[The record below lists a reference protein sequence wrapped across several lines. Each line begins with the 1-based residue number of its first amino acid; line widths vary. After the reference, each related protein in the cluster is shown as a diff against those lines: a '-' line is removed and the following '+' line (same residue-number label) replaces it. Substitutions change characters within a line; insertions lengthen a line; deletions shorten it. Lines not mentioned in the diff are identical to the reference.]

1 MNKKNKKG
9 GINKNMKIF
18 FLIFSL
24 ALIFFSLL
32 FDVFILVV
40 DILPSKYLLI
50 LLLGTNFFVALNV
63 CIMLKRK
70 FKLWFKFII
79 TFFSLIFILL
89 FIIGCIYI
97 NKTYNFMGRIK
108 SNGMITETYYIIT
121 TKDSSYNK
129 ISELDSKEIGTYNE
143 NVEIYDKAIS
153 ELNKKINVN
162 LKEYDSIFEMT
173 DSLLDEEVDVVMIS
187 AYHKNSISEVRDD
200 FDDKIKIIDTIE
212 VKVKKETE
220 ETVNVDVR
228 NETFTVYV
236 SGIDQYGDISTRSRS
251 DVNMLVTV
259 NPKNHEVLL
268 TSIPRDYYVRL
279 HNTTGYK
286 DKLTHAG
293 IYGIDMSIK
302 TIEDFLNVNID
313 YYVRVNFS
321 TLVDVVDVIGGIDV
335 YSDLTFVPWTDRS
348 FVIYE
353 GVNHMNGPMALAFA
367 RERYSYKEGDRHRVQ
382 NQQDVIAAIIKKV
395 TSSSTILTKYTKLL
409 DELSKSF
416 ETNIDF
422 NSIKPLIKYQI
433 DKMPSWTIKSYS
445 LNGSDAYDY
454 TYSAGM
460 QELYVMIPDESTITK
475 GRDYINGMESGLS
488 FSELGIN

>member
-1 MNKKNKKG
+1 MNKKNKK
-9 GINKNMKIF
+9 KVMSKKMKMF
-18 FLIFSL
+18 FLVFSL
-24 ALIFFSLL
+24 SLIFFSLL

-40 DILPSKYLLI
+40 DILPLKYLLV

-97 NKTYNFMGRIK
+97 NKTYNFMDRIK
-108 SNGMITETYYIIT
+108 SKGMITETYYIIT

-129 ISELDSKEIGTYNE
+129 ISELDDNEIGTYNE
-143 NVEIYDKAIS
+143 NMEIYDKAII
-153 ELNKKINVN
+153 ELDKKINAN
-162 LKEYDSIFEMT
+162 LKEYDSVFEMI
-173 DSLLDEEVDVVMIS
+173 DSLLDNEIDAVIIS
-187 AYHKNSISEVRDD
+187 AYHKGSVDEVRSD
-200 FDDKIKIIDTIE
+200 FDDKIKVIDTIK
-212 VKVKKETE
+212 VKIKKETE
-220 ETVNVDVR
+220 KIANVDVK
-228 NETFTVYV
+228 NDTFTIYV

-279 HNTTGYK
+279 HDTTGYK

-293 IYGIDMSIK
+293 IYGINMSVS
-302 TIEDFLNVNID
+302 TIEDLMNINID

-321 TLVDVVDVIGGIDV
+321 TLINVVDIIGGVDV
-335 YSDLTFVPWTDRS
+335 YSDKTFVPHTNRG
-348 FVIYE
+348 IKINQ
-353 GVNHMNGPMALAFA
+353 GTNHMDGAMALAFA
-367 RERYSYKEGDRHRVQ
+367 RERYTYEEGDRHRVQ
-382 NQQDVIAAIIKKV
+382 NQQDVITAIIKKV

-460 QELYVMIPDESTITK
+460 QELYVMIPDEATITK